1 MRILGNMEL
10 EIFAIFILHVN
21 MRTKLKHLRLCIVVM
36 NEVNKNMYNTN
47 GFLVVLFCIRIQV
60 TLKLNYQ

>member
-1 MRILGNMEL
+1 L
-10 EIFAIFILHVN
+10 
-21 MRTKLKHLRLCIVVM
+21 

-60 TLKLNYQ
+60 TLKLNYQWVLRLHYPIAK